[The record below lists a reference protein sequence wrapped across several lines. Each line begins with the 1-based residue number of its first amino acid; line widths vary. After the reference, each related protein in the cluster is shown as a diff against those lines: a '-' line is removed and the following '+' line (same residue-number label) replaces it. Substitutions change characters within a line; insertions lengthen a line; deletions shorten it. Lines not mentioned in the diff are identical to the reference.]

1 MKNYKRIM
9 YSVGVLGLICF
20 ILTAYF
26 SGIREQQER
35 MQETMGALKDAS
47 SQYIQ
52 DKFNE
57 LDIPY
62 TSHRSSGR
70 SERTTRV
77 SVSEKGRYEVKIDSL
92 KESRSL
98 YDLVS
103 VGDKAEILI
112 WEQLFSLDEMFAA
125 WKNETE
131 KLGYTMSCALK
142 LTVSDMYSSDKMIF
156 VAGDSTLIQG
166 KYDKGLYYMDAFYL
180 MELHPYIKPPLLVTC
195 IRWDLCLLVV
205 LVVSLILLVLY
216 RLEIRSKKHKLGMY
230 CLDEIKERI
239 YQGNQEIKCS
249 PREFAFLR
257 ALLLNERNEV
267 SFDEINR
274 ICGWSADEHGLDGR
288 RRKFISNIRQL
299 LKDDETLVIRS
310 LVDVKVDAYKLEYSK

>member
-26 SGIREQQER
+26 SGIRERQER
-35 MQETMGALKDAS
+35 MQETMRALKDAS

-77 SVSEKGRYEVKIDSL
+77 CVSEKGRYEVKIDSL

-103 VGDKAEILI
+103 VGDKAEILML
-112 WEQLFSLDEMFAA
+112 EHLFSLDEMFAA

-142 LTVSDMYSSDKMIF
+142 LTVSDMHSRERLIF
-156 VAGDSTLIQG
+156 VAGDSTLIKG

-180 MELHPYIKPPLLVTC
+180 MELHPYIKPPLFVTC
-195 IRWDLCLLVV
+195 IRWDLCV
-205 LVVSLILLVLY
+205 LVVIVVSFVLLVLY
-216 RLEIRSKKHKLGMY
+216 RL
-230 CLDEIKERI
+230 
-239 YQGNQEIKCS
+239 
-249 PREFAFLR
+249 
-257 ALLLNERNEV
+257 
-267 SFDEINR
+267 
-274 ICGWSADEHGLDGR
+274 
-288 RRKFISNIRQL
+288 
-299 LKDDETLVIRS
+299 
-310 LVDVKVDAYKLEYSK
+310 

>member
-26 SGIREQQER
+26 SGIRERQER

-62 TSHRSSGR
+62 TSHRSNGR

-92 KESRSL
+92 KESRGL
-98 YDLVS
+98 YDLVD
-103 VGDKAEILI
+103 VGSKLECLI

-142 LTVSDMYSSDKMIF
+142 LTVSDMHSRERLIF

-180 MELHPYIKPPLLVTC
+180 MELHPYIKPPLFVTC

-274 ICGWSADEHGLDGR
+274 ICGWSADEHSLDGR

>member
-1 MKNYKRIM
+1 M
-9 YSVGVLGLICF
+9 
-20 ILTAYF
+20 
-26 SGIREQQER
+26 
-35 MQETMGALKDAS
+35 
-47 SQYIQ
+47 
-52 DKFNE
+52 
-57 LDIPY
+57 
-62 TSHRSSGR
+62 
-70 SERTTRV
+70 RT
-77 SVSEKGRYEVKIDSL
+77 RYEVKIDSL
-92 KESRSL
+92 KESRGL
-98 YDLVS
+98 YNLVD
-103 VGDKAEILI
+103 VGSKLDCLMLEH
-112 WEQLFSLDEMFAA
+112 LFSLDEMFAA

-142 LTVSDMYSSDKMIF
+142 LTVSDMHSSDKMIF

>member
-26 SGIREQQER
+26 SGIRERQER

-62 TSHRSSGR
+62 TSHRLSGR

-77 SVSEKGRYEVKIDSL
+77 CVSEKGRYEVKIDSL
-92 KESRSL
+92 KESRGL
-98 YDLVS
+98 YNLVD
-103 VGDKAEILI
+103 VGSKLDCLMLEH
-112 WEQLFSLDEMFAA
+112 LFSLDEMFAA

-142 LTVSDMYSSDKMIF
+142 LTVSDMHSRERLIF

-166 KYDKGLYYMDAFYL
+166 KYDKGLYYMDVFYL

>member
-26 SGIREQQER
+26 SGIRERQER

-77 SVSEKGRYEVKIDSL
+77 CVSEKGRYEVKIDSL
-92 KESRSL
+92 KESRGL
-98 YDLVS
+98 YDLVD
-103 VGDKAEILI
+103 VGSKLECLML
-112 WEQLFSLDEMFAA
+112 EHLFSLDEMFAA

>member
-1 MKNYKRIM
+1 
-9 YSVGVLGLICF
+9 
-20 ILTAYF
+20 
-26 SGIREQQER
+26 
-35 MQETMGALKDAS
+35 
-47 SQYIQ
+47 
-52 DKFNE
+52 
-57 LDIPY
+57 
-62 TSHRSSGR
+62 
-70 SERTTRV
+70 
-77 SVSEKGRYEVKIDSL
+77 VSEKGRYEVKIDSL
-92 KESRSL
+92 KESRGL
-98 YDLVS
+98 YDLED
-103 VGDKAEILI
+103 VGSKLECLI

-142 LTVSDMYSSDKMIF
+142 LIVSEMHSSDKMIF

-180 MELHPYIKPPLLVTC
+180 MELHPYIKPPLFVTC
-195 IRWDLCLLVV
+195 IRWDLCV
-205 LVVSLILLVLY
+205 LVVIVVSFVLLVLY

>member
-1 MKNYKRIM
+1 MRNWKNIKYI
-9 YSVGVLGLICF
+9 VCLIGMVSF
-20 ILTAYF
+20 LLVAYF
-26 SGIREQQER
+26 TARMEQQER

-77 SVSEKGRYEVKIDSL
+77 CVSEKGRYEVKIDSL

-103 VGDKAEILI
+103 VGNKAENLML
-112 WEQLFSLDEMFAA
+112 EHLFSLDEMFAA

-142 LTVSDMYSSDKMIF
+142 LIVSEMHSSDKMIF

-180 MELHPYIKPPLLVTC
+180 MELHPYIKPPLFVTC
-195 IRWDLCLLVV
+195 IRWDLCV
-205 LVVSLILLVLY
+205 LVVIAVSFVLLVLY
-216 RLEIRSKKHKLGMY
+216 RLEIRSKKHKFGMY
-230 CLDEIKERI
+230 CLDEVSEKI
-239 YQGNQEIKCS
+239 YRGNQEIKCT

>member
-1 MKNYKRIM
+1 M

-26 SGIREQQER
+26 SGIRERQER
-35 MQETMGALKDAS
+35 MQETITVLKNTS
-47 SQYIQ
+47 TKFIE
-52 DKFNE
+52 DKFKN
-57 LDIPY
+57 LDFSY
-62 TSHRSSGR
+62 TSQRLGGR

-77 SVSEKGRYEVKIDSL
+77 CVSEKGRYEVKIDSL
-92 KESRSL
+92 KESRGL
-98 YDLVS
+98 YDLVD
-103 VGDKAEILI
+103 VGGKFECLML
-112 WEQLFSLDEMFAA
+112 EHLFSLDEMFAA

-142 LTVSDMYSSDKMIF
+142 LTVSDMHSLERLIF

-180 MELHPYIKPPLLVTC
+180 MELHPYVKPPLFVTC

-310 LVDVKVDAYKLEYSK
+310 LVDVKMDAYKLEYSK

>member
-1 MKNYKRIM
+1 
-9 YSVGVLGLICF
+9 
-20 ILTAYF
+20 
-26 SGIREQQER
+26 

-57 LDIPY
+57 LGIPY

-77 SVSEKGRYEVKIDSL
+77 CVSEKGRYEVKIDSL
-92 KESRSL
+92 KESRGL
-98 YDLVS
+98 YDLVD
-103 VGDKAEILI
+103 VGGKFECLI
-112 WEQLFSLDEMFAA
+112 WNQLFSLDEMFAA

-142 LTVSDMYSSDKMIF
+142 LTVSDMHSRERLIF

-180 MELHPYIKPPLLVTC
+180 MELHPYIKPPLFVTC
-195 IRWDLCLLVV
+195 IRWDLCV
-205 LVVSLILLVLY
+205 LVVIVVSFVLLVLY

-230 CLDEIKERI
+230 CLDEVSEKI
-239 YQGNQEIKCS
+239 YLGNQEIKCT

-274 ICGWSADEHGLDGR
+274 ICGWNADEHGLDGR